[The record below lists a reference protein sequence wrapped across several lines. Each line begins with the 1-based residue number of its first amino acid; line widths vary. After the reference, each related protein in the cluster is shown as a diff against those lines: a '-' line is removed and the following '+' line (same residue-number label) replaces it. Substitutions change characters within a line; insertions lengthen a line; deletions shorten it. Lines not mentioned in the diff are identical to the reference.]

1 MISNGADKE
10 DVIRQTRDFFSQISA
25 LELEYFDIVEAQSLN
40 SIDTFNEGEPLALC
54 LACNLGDVRLI
65 DNMIIEL

>member
-1 MISNGADKE
+1 MIANGVDKD
-10 DVIRQTRDFFSQISA
+10 DVIKRTSEFFSQIPE

-54 LACNLGDVRLI
+54 LACYLGDVRLI